1 MPRTFRCSSCPRRSS
16 QHIAEAATTAPL
28 FPDDVSLMQTYAR
41 ITPQERALREAIAPY
56 LCLDQLRTLVS
67 RRADL
72 QAALQ
77 QQPVPG
83 EIHALLTLITTLLKP
98 RPDEAIGKA
107 ADLAAMLMLE
117 MGSLDHEEFWVVCLD
132 TKNHVQTIQHLYAGT
147 LNSAA
152 VRVSEVFR
160 LPLRFNS
167 ASIIVAHCHPSG
179 STTPSPEDLHVTTLL
194 VQAGRLLDIEV
205 LDHLI
210 IAKGNW
216 LSMREQR
223 LGSW

>member
-16 QHIAEAATTAPL
+16 RHIAESATTAPL
-28 FPDDVSLMQTYAR
+28 FPDDKSLLHSYTQV
-41 ITPQERALREAIAPY
+41 TPQERALREAIAPY
-56 LCLDQLRTLVS
+56 LCLDRLRTLVS
-67 RRADL
+67 RRAEL

-77 QQPVPG
+77 QQPVPE
-83 EIHALLTLITTLLKP
+83 EIHAVLALITTLLKP

-117 MGSLDHEEFWVVCLD
+117 MGALDHEEFWVVCLD

-147 LNSAA
+147 LNSSA

-160 LPLRFNS
+160 LPLRLNS
-167 ASIIVAHCHPSG
+167 AAIVVAHCHPSG
-179 STTPSPEDLHVTTLL
+179 STAPSPEDLHVTTLL

-216 LSMREQR
+216 LSLREQR
-223 LGSW
+223 LGNW